1 MLRKKVIDMKRI
13 VLSICAIMCA
23 LSLSAQ
29 KFYEITSVQALPN
42 GMDFEVSAGAQKLKV
57 NKFDYQAISARPQA
71 FFLVIYTGEKAAAIT
86 IARKSACQYVISEV
100 LSVEPTANG
109 KWLLKL
115 ASGLNYT
122 SSNQDWGTVQPGQH
136 VGYSIVDG
144 ETKGIIRKPHTVDRE
159 VALTNEVPVSPS
171 PSAPIIILDE
181 ENKIVGVNL

>member
-1 MLRKKVIDMKRI
+1 MKRI
-13 VLSICAIMCA
+13 VLSIVCAIMCA
-23 LSLSAQ
+23 MSLSAQ
-29 KFYEITSVQALPN
+29 KFYEITDMNASPN

-57 NKFDYQAISARPQA
+57 NKFDFEAIAAQPRA
-71 FFLVIYTGEKAAAIT
+71 FYLVIYTGEKAAAIT

-100 LSVEPTANG
+100 LSVEPTESG

-122 SSNQDWGTVQPGQH
+122 SSNQDWGNVQPGQH

-144 ETKGIIRKPHTVDRE
+144 ETKGIIRKPHTVGRE

-171 PSAPIIILDE
+171 PAAPIIILDA
-181 ENKIVGVNL
+181 ENRIVGVNL

>member
-1 MLRKKVIDMKRI
+1 M
-13 VLSICAIMCA
+13 
-23 LSLSAQ
+23 SLSAQ
-29 KFYEITSVQALPN
+29 RFYEITSVQAMSN
-42 GMDFEVSAGAQKLKV
+42 GVDFEVAAGAQKLKV
-57 NKFDYQAISARPQA
+57 NKFDYQAIAAQPQA

-100 LSVEPTANG
+100 LSVEPTESG

-136 VGYSIVDG
+136 VSYSIVDG
-144 ETKGIIRKPHTVDRE
+144 ETKGIIRKPHTVGRD
-159 VALTNEVPVSPS
+159 VALTDKVPVSPA

-181 ENKIVGVNL
+181 DNRIVGVNL